1 MDHAALQRDQR
12 KRVRLESLGRFWYFR
27 VKMPRSKQNPRSTD
41 QLSLRQRQRRR
52 QSRMNSRPVARRTP
66 SENLKLALE
75 LSDLCFALR
84 DAGGP
89 QDLLDVKKL
98 LTVGPSGVDLERLK
112 KSVQRLRLGKKLGKC
127 LREID
132 RKR

>member
-1 MDHAALQRDQR
+1 
-12 KRVRLESLGRFWYFR
+12 
-27 VKMPRSKQNPRSTD
+27 
-41 QLSLRQRQRRR
+41 
-52 QSRMNSRPVARRTP
+52 MNSRPVARRTP

>member
-1 MDHAALQRDQR
+1 MTAPKSKS
-12 KRVRLESLGRFWYFR
+12 KR
-27 VKMPRSKQNPRSTD
+27 PTADPT
-41 QLSLRQRQRRR
+41 LRQRQRRR
-52 QSRMNSRPVARRTP
+52 PSRVKSQHVPTGTP

-75 LSDLCFALR
+75 LSDLCYALR

-89 QDLLDVKKL
+89 QDLHDVKKL

>member
-1 MDHAALQRDQR
+1 
-12 KRVRLESLGRFWYFR
+12 
-27 VKMPRSKQNPRSTD
+27 
-41 QLSLRQRQRRR
+41 
-52 QSRMNSRPVARRTP
+52 MNSRPVARRTP
-66 SENLKLALE
+66 SENLKLGLE
-75 LSDLCFALR
+75 LSDLCYALR
-84 DAGGP
+84 EAGGP

-112 KSVQRLRLGKKLGKC
+112 KSVQRLRLGKTLEKC